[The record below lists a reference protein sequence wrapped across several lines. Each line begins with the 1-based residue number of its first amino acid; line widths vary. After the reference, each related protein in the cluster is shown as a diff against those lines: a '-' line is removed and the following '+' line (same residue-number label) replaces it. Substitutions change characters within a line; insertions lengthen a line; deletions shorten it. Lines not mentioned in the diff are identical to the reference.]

1 VLAKDPAQK
10 EHLHQ
15 VCTTSLNL
23 FRLLTIYL
31 KPVLP
36 KLAAEVEKFL
46 NVAPFTW
53 NDSATLLT
61 GHVINPYQ
69 HLAARID
76 PKQVAALLEETK
88 ESLQP
93 QLVKTASANQL
104 PLSPR
109 ERAGVRATQRKTALI
124 LSFSLG
130 DKGPKTC
137 SGAHYLSRVGAIRS

>member
-1 VLAKDPAQK
+1 MALADKGNAFVDEMKPWVLAKDPAQK
-10 EHLHQ
+10 EQLHR

-61 GHVINPYQ
+61 DHVINPYQ

-88 ESLQP
+88 EGLAMNTDLP
-93 QLVKTASANQL
+93 AAPAPSAIE
-104 PLSPR
+104 PLK
-109 ERAGVRATQRKTALI
+109 A
-124 LSFSLG
+124 
-130 DKGPKTC
+130 
-137 SGAHYLSRVGAIRS
+137 